1 MNIGNLNV
9 LSTLSPAEGLETVLP
24 PLSAEKEIESPES
37 PEFSDTLMQ
46 KVKEL
51 QRLSNAGGE
60 LDVSAIGALNEGSQ
74 LHGTAGLISANE
86 TINGTSGKGLPQQ
99 KLLEKNIDLKNTLET
114 LANVLTTLNEGEVN
128 NIGIP
133 TQIDAS
139 IETVKS
145 IKQQTSEQPEIT
157 QQLDQIAD
165 SLEKLKLLYSDTVQ
179 NNESKMSS
187 VEQDLGLP
195 SIDDSQ
201 PTVSVNPPD
210 ITQTVDEVKGS
221 IPQGSTEDLKETL
234 LNSVDKETPELNQS
248 ELKQL
253 DYIIEKVDK
262 LKSELQDPLENDD
275 SLGTDTVGQIG
286 ETGLISDIKQ
296 LALDIKA
303 IKDKILNKTT
313 VSINNQDQAQPLVG
327 GELDQ
332 AGIEKITSLIS
343 SLNEAKPID
352 RVGEQAVYQEL
363 KVTTNKENLTL
374 KQLLAQQNQS
384 VDLSV
389 KSEGESDL
397 LLQQSNVMTK
407 DKQAGIDS
415 LFINKEE
422 GDNTLQSK
430 GVELELTADKVLP
443 KFATDIANL
452 NRAVISDNK
461 AEIPAMS
468 KHFAHPEWNK
478 EMGEKVIW
486 MYKQAVPSA
495 ELRLNPGHLGPI
507 TIKIDVTQD
516 QATVAFTAQHAAVKE
531 AIDAALPRLREM
543 FSAQQLNLTEVSV
556 SQDDAG
562 QKQQRGF
569 NQMGSDAG
577 KEGSR
582 SNQMA
587 EQEQK
592 EGVMDITD
600 EIESGRAIASNGLL
614 SLFA

>member
-1 MNIGNLNV
+1 MNIGNSNV
-9 LSTLSPAEGLETVLP
+9 LSTPSPAEGLETIP
-24 PLSAEKEIESPES
+24 PLSAEKGGES
-37 PEFSDTLMQ
+37 PEFSATLMQ
-46 KVKEL
+46 KVAQL
-51 QRLSNAGGE
+51 QGQSIARDKLNAATIE
-60 LDVSAIGALNEGSQ
+60 PLNEGSQ
-74 LHGTAGLISANE
+74 LHGIADFIPANE
-86 TINGTSGKGLPQQ
+86 SINDTSGKGLPQQ
-99 KLLEKNIDLKNTLET
+99 KSLEKNIDLKNTLET
-114 LANVLTTLNEGEVN
+114 LANVLTTLNEGGVN

-133 TQIDAS
+133 AQIDAS

-145 IKQQTSEQPEIT
+145 IKQQTPEQPEIT

-179 NNESKMSS
+179 NNESNMFP
-187 VEQDLGLP
+187 VEQGLEA
-195 SIDDSQ
+195 SATDDSKLFG
-201 PTVSVNPPD
+201 SVNPAG
-210 ITQTVDEVKGS
+210 ITQTVNEGKDL

-234 LNSVDKETPELNQS
+234 LGSVDKEMTELNQG

-253 DYIIEKVDK
+253 DHIIEKVDK
-262 LKSELQDPLENDD
+262 LKSKLQDPLESDG
-275 SLGTDTVGQIG
+275 SQGADTVGQIG

-296 LALDIKA
+296 LAIDIKA
-303 IKDKILNKTT
+303 IKDNILDKTT
-313 VSINNQDQAQPLVG
+313 VSINTQDQAQPLLG
-327 GELDQ
+327 DELDQ
-332 AGIEKITSLIS
+332 AAGIEKITSLIS

-374 KQLLAQQNQS
+374 KQLLARQNQS

-397 LLQQSNVMTK
+397 LLQQSNVVTK

-415 LFINKEE
+415 LFINKE
-422 GDNTLQSK
+422 GDNALQSK

-468 KHFAHPEWNK
+468 KHFAHPEWNQ

-486 MYKQAVPSA
+486 MYKQAIPSA

-543 FSAQQLNLTEVSV
+543 FSAQQLNLADVSV

-577 KEGSR
+577 KEGGR
-582 SNQMA
+582 PNQMA
-587 EQEQK
+587 EQEQQ
-592 EGVMDITD
+592 EGVMDIAD
-600 EIESGRAIASNGLL
+600 EIESGRAIASSGLL